1 MASKKKSVS
10 FTLTKGDSSVECS
23 VPVGVAPDSFLRAAE
38 ASLTKLAA
46 ARLDDLEDDE
56 EEDEDE
62 EDDEGEGDDLEAC
75 AEEDDAETSPVP
87 TKEDLKF
94 LKTHPDDRL
103 ARKLERAVISPTE
116 VSVSSSEEETSE
128 EDEDEVNAGHWQPM
142 PREQP
147 KRASKEEGEAVR
159 TIQARLL
166 SVDPEELAK
175 ALSPPPK
182 QLLKHPTS
190 PPAVVRKR
198 GPKQEL
204 VPRFDADSVAQA
216 RRKKLRDAA
225 LAKMRVVDIT
235 DSDLEEATSA
245 HEVARRAAIEAASAG
260 APVLPAKAG
269 KWRERGVGFSGH
281 SYVCLSSP
289 PVSNKKPAQAAQ
301 DVEPA
306 RAPDSP
312 PIFEY

>member
-1 MASKKKSVS
+1 MYARRVLLPTHTCIVAALASMASKKKSVS

-38 ASLTKLAA
+38 ATLTKLAA
-46 ARLDDLEDDE
+46 ARLASVSEDE
-56 EEDEDE
+56 EEDEEEDD

-116 VSVSSSEEETSE
+116 VSAEDEEETSE
-128 EDEDEVNAGHWQPM
+128 EEEEDVDVSPP
-142 PREQP
+142 PRREPP
-147 KRASKEEGEAVR
+147 KRASKDEGEAVR
-159 TIQARLL
+159 AIQARLL
-166 SVDPEELAK
+166 SVDPEEIAK
-175 ALSPPPK
+175 ALSPPAK
-182 QLLKHPTS
+182 QMIKRPTS
-190 PPAVVRKR
+190 PPAVSKKR
-198 GPKQEL
+198 GPKQQD

-216 RRKKLRDAA
+216 RRKKLREAA
-225 LAKMRVVDIT
+225 LAKLRVVDIT

-245 HEVARRAAIEAASAG
+245 HEVARRAGLEAAAAG

-269 KWRERGVGFSGH
+269 V
-281 SYVCLSSP
+281 
-289 PVSNKKPAQAAQ
+289 
-301 DVEPA
+301 
-306 RAPDSP
+306 
-312 PIFEY
+312 